1 MRKRKVRAFLHALFA
16 VLQPC
21 RSALLRG
28 TTVDHSRME
37 TILQKQQKYKIFNS
51 NVLKIIAIAAMTLD
65 HLAWAIW
72 RGYSTNGLA
81 LTLHILGRL
90 TCPIMCYFIA
100 EGYFYTKNLKKY
112 LFRMFLFAVISHFP
126 YVFCSID
133 YIDPLSFVP
142 FAHGSPFNQTGV
154 LWGFAWGLV
163 LIKVHD
169 TRLKFPIKLIL
180 TVLILAVSF
189 PADWSCIAP
198 MVILSF
204 WDNRGHFVK
213 QMLWMMFW
221 VFVYAIVYCF
231 VLNMIYGILQ
241 LAVCLAVPI
250 LLLYNGQRGKYPAVN
265 KILKWFFYFYY
276 PVHLTAIGLLLYFGV
291 FPIF

>member
-1 MRKRKVRAFLHALFA
+1 
-16 VLQPC
+16 
-21 RSALLRG
+21 
-28 TTVDHSRME
+28 ME
-37 TILQKQQKYKIFNS
+37 ELIQKQQNYKKLNS
-51 NVLKIIAIAAMTLD
+51 NALKLIAILAMTLD

-72 RGYSTNGLA
+72 KGYPTNGLA
-81 LTLHILGRL
+81 ITMHMIGRL

-100 EGYFYTKNLKKY
+100 EGYYYTKNLKKY
-112 LFRMFLFAVISHFP
+112 IGRMFLFAVISHFP
-126 YVFCSID
+126 YVFCSFN

-142 FAHGSPFNQTGV
+142 FAHGSAFNQTGV

-169 TRLKFPIKLIL
+169 SKLNMPVKLIL

-198 MVILSF
+198 MIILSF
-204 WDNRGHFVK
+204 WSNRGHFVK

-221 VFVYAIVYCF
+221 ALAYAIVYF
-231 VLNMIYGILQ
+231 FAIDKIYAIIQ
-241 LAVCLAVPI
+241 LGVCISIPV
-250 LLLYNGQRGKYPAVN
+250 LLLYNGQRGKYQKLN
-265 KILKWFFYFYY
+265 KILKWTFYVYY
-276 PVHLTAIGLLLYFGV
+276 PLHLAVIGLLLYFGV